1 MELEQE
7 YSEHLQNPENTLQ
20 FLEKI
25 AIKKDFWVQR
35 DAESEQVKKIAK
47 EQLYGEIKKHNIDM
61 EVVSN
66 GKRVGNDNFH
76 RFNLLV
82 RRLNRVESI
91 ALSDIAFYLEEDL
104 FDFKVV
110 ISCLNEENVY
120 LLREELVKRFNYKK
134 KKTKLKE
141 FMEET
146 EDDE

>member
-7 YSEHLQNPENTLQ
+7 YAEHLQNPENTLR

-25 AIKKDFWVQR
+25 AVKKDFWVQR
-35 DAESEQVKKIAK
+35 DAEAEQVKKITK
-47 EQLYGEIKKHNIDM
+47 EQLYNEIKKHNIDM
-61 EVVSN
+61 DIVSN
-66 GKRVGNDNFH
+66 GKRVGNENFH

-82 RRLNRVESI
+82 RRLTRLESLT
-91 ALSDIAFYLEEDL
+91 LSDIAFYLEEDY

-110 ISCLNEENVY
+110 ISCFNEENVY

-141 FMEET
+141 FI
-146 EDDE
+146 EDEDSE

>member
-25 AIKKDFWVQR
+25 AVKKDFWVQR

-47 EQLYGEIKKHNIDM
+47 EQLFGEIKKHNIDM
-61 EVVSN
+61 DVVSN
-66 GKRVGNDNFH
+66 GKKVGNDNFH

-82 RRLNRVESI
+82 RRLNRIESI
-91 ALSDIAFYLEEDL
+91 SLSDIAFYMEEDL

-110 ISCLNEENVY
+110 LSCLNEENIY

-141 FMEET
+141 FMEE

>member
-25 AIKKDFWVQR
+25 AVKKDFWVQR

-61 EVVSN
+61 DVVSN
-66 GKRVGNDNFH
+66 GKKVGNDNFH

-82 RRLNRVESI
+82 RRLNRIESI
-91 ALSDIAFYLEEDL
+91 SLSDIAFYMEEDL

-110 ISCLNEENVY
+110 LSCLNEENIY

-141 FMEET
+141 FMEE

>member
-25 AIKKDFWVQR
+25 AVKKDFWVQR

-47 EQLYGEIKKHNIDM
+47 EQLYGEIKKLNIDM
-61 EVVSN
+61 EIVSN

-82 RRLNRVESI
+82 RRLNRIESI
-91 ALSDIAFYLEEDL
+91 SLSDIAFYLEEDL

>member
-1 MELEQE
+1 MELTEE
-7 YSEHLQNPENTLQ
+7 YAVHLQKPEDSIQ

-35 DAESEQVKKIAK
+35 DTELEQIKKISK
-47 EQLYGEIKKHNIDM
+47 EQLFNEIKKHNIDM
-61 EVVSN
+61 ELVSN
-66 GKRVGNDNFH
+66 GKRIGNETFH

-82 RRLNRVESI
+82 RRLNRIESLSI
-91 ALSDIAFYLEEDL
+91 SDIAFYLEEDL

-110 ISCLNEENVY
+110 ISCFNEENVY

-141 FMEET
+141 FLEE
-146 EDDE
+146 DVD

>member
-25 AIKKDFWVQR
+25 AVKKDFWVQR

-61 EVVSN
+61 DVVSN
-66 GKRVGNDNFH
+66 GKKVGNDNFH

-82 RRLNRVESI
+82 RRLNRIESI
-91 ALSDIAFYLEEDL
+91 SLSDIAFYMEEDL

-110 ISCLNEENVY
+110 LSCLNEENIY
-120 LLREELVKRFNYKK
+120 LLR
-134 KKTKLKE
+134 
-141 FMEET
+141 
-146 EDDE
+146 

>member
-25 AIKKDFWVQR
+25 AVKKDFWVQR

-61 EVVSN
+61 DVVSN
-66 GKRVGNDNFH
+66 GKKVGNDNFH

-82 RRLNRVESI
+82 RRLNRIESI
-91 ALSDIAFYLEEDL
+91 SLSDIAFYMEEDL

-110 ISCLNEENVY
+110 LLCLNEENIY

-141 FMEET
+141 FMEE

>member
-61 EVVSN
+61 EIVSN

-82 RRLNRVESI
+82 RRLNRIESI
-91 ALSDIAFYLEEDL
+91 SLSDIAFYLEEDL

>member
-25 AIKKDFWVQR
+25 AVKKDFWVQR

-61 EVVSN
+61 DVVSN
-66 GKRVGNDNFH
+66 GKKVGNDNFH

-82 RRLNRVESI
+82 RRLNRIESI
-91 ALSDIAFYLEEDL
+91 SLSDIAFYMEEDL

-141 FMEET
+141 FMEES
-146 EDDE
+146 ENDK

>member
-25 AIKKDFWVQR
+25 AVKKDFWVQR

-61 EVVSN
+61 EIVSN

>member
-25 AIKKDFWVQR
+25 AVKKDFWVQR

-47 EQLYGEIKKHNIDM
+47 EQLYAEIKRHDINM
-61 EVVSN
+61 EIVSN

-76 RFNLLV
+76 KFNLLV
-82 RRLNRVESI
+82 RRLNKLDSFTI
-91 ALSDIAFYLEEDL
+91 SDIAFYLEEDL

-110 ISCLNEENVY
+110 VSCLNEENVY

>member
-25 AIKKDFWVQR
+25 AVKKDFWVQR

-47 EQLYGEIKKHNIDM
+47 EQLYAEIRKHNINM
-61 EVVSN
+61 EIVSN

-76 RFNLLV
+76 KFNLLV
-82 RRLNRVESI
+82 RRLNKLESFTI
-91 ALSDIAFYLEEDL
+91 SDIAFYLEEDL

-110 ISCLNEENVY
+110 VSCFNEENVY
-120 LLREELVKRFNYKK
+120 LLREELIKRFNYKK

-141 FMEET
+141 FMEES
-146 EDDE
+146 ENDE